1 MGYLADKI
9 IERRQE
15 KESKELEQ
23 SRKDIDRLK
32 KERDSY
38 VSIWSTIRETW
49 WRFALGAFLLYVSY
63 RLVGLPFTIAMA
75 ASMGLAIFLYT
86 DRIHKVPSERILELK
101 VHKKSLI
108 IHEYRVPT
116 GLFNMVVFENY
127 QPAARSN
134 IGAVHLAERVEFDE
148 RGVISSIHFM
158 HPEHNLLKFIM
169 HAEEYENL
177 IQILI
182 NDEHM
187 ITKYEKLMP
196 LLTKLAARKITK
208 EQFEALGSAYSE
220 DADQAPKVIKKSLE
234 EIQDLKDTNDLIK
247 VRSSS

>member
-75 ASMGLAIFLYT
+75 ASMGLVIFLYT

-148 RGVISSIHFM
+148 KGVISSIHFM

-220 DADQAPKVIKKSLE
+220 DEDQAPKVIKKSLE

-247 VRSSS
+247 VRSS

>member
-75 ASMGLAIFLYT
+75 ASMGLVIFLYT

-148 RGVISSIHFM
+148 KGVISSIHFM

>member
-75 ASMGLAIFLYT
+75 ASMGLVIFLYT

-148 RGVISSIHFM
+148 KGVISSIHFM

-234 EIQDLKDTNDLIK
+234 EIRDLKDTNDLIK

>member
-15 KESKELEQ
+15 KESKEFEQ

>member
-75 ASMGLAIFLYT
+75 ASMGLVIFLYT

-148 RGVISSIHFM
+148 RGVIASIHFM

-187 ITKYEKLMP
+187 ITKYENLMP

>member
-1 MGYLADKI
+1 MGYVADKI

-15 KESKELEQ
+15 KEQKELEQ
-23 SRKDIDRLK
+23 SLKDMDRLQ
-32 KERDSY
+32 KERDRY
-38 VSIWSTIRETW
+38 VSVWSTIRETW
-49 WRFALGAFLLYVSY
+49 WRFALGFFLLYVSY
-63 RLVGLPFTIAMA
+63 RLVGAPFTIAMA
-75 ASMGLAIFLYT
+75 ASMSLLIFLYT

-148 RGVISSIHFM
+148 HGVIASIHFM

-234 EIQDLKDTNDLIK
+234 EIQDLKETNDLIK

>member
-1 MGYLADKI
+1 MGYVADKI

-15 KESKELEQ
+15 KEQKEINQ
-23 SRKDIDRLK
+23 AK
-32 KERDSY
+32 KERDSF
-38 VSIWSTIRETW
+38 VSVWSTIRETW
-49 WRFALGAFLLYVSY
+49 WRFALGFFLLYVSY
-63 RLVGLPFTIAMA
+63 RLVGAPFTIAMA
-75 ASMGLAIFLYT
+75 ASMSLLIFLYT

-148 RGVISSIHFM
+148 HGVISSIHFM

-169 HAEEYENL
+169 HAEEYESL

-220 DADQAPKVIKKSLE
+220 NEDQAPKVIRKSLE
-234 EIQDLKDTNDLIK
+234 EIKDLKETNDLIK

>member
-1 MGYLADKI
+1 MGYVADKI

-15 KESKELEQ
+15 KEQKELDQ
-23 SRKDIDRLK
+23 VKKDIDRLK
-32 KERDSY
+32 NQRDSY
-38 VSIWSTIRETW
+38 VSVWSSIRETW

-63 RLVGLPFTIAMA
+63 RLVGGPFTMAMA
-75 ASMGLAIFLYT
+75 ASMSLLIFLYT
-86 DRIHKVPSERILELK
+86 DRIHKVPGERILEIRI
-101 VHKKSLI
+101 HKKSLI
-108 IHEYRVPT
+108 IHEFRIPT

-148 RGVISSIHFM
+148 RGVIASIHFM
-158 HPEHNLLKFIM
+158 HPEHNLIRFIM
-169 HAEEYENL
+169 HAEEYESL

-220 DADQAPKVIKKSLE
+220 DEDQAPKVIKKSLE

>member
-49 WRFALGAFLLYVSY
+49 WRFALGAFLLDVSY

-75 ASMGLAIFLYT
+75 ASMGLVIFLYT

-148 RGVISSIHFM
+148 RGVIASIHFM

-169 HAEEYENL
+169 HAEEYENI

>member
-15 KESKELEQ
+15 KEQREIERT
-23 SRKDIDRLK
+23 RKDLDRMNR
-32 KERDSY
+32 ERDRY
-38 VSIWSTIRETW
+38 VSVWSSIREIW
-49 WRFALGAFLLYVSY
+49 WRFALGLFLIYASY
-63 RLVGLPFTIAMA
+63 RLVGPGFTAAMA
-75 ASMGLAIFLYT
+75 ASMGILIFLYT
-86 DRIHKVPSERILELK
+86 DRIHKVPGEKILEIRIYR
-101 VHKKSLI
+101 KSLI
-108 IHEYRVPT
+108 IHEYRIPT
-116 GLFNMVVFENY
+116 GLFNMVVLENY

-134 IGAVHLAERVEFDE
+134 AGAVHLAEKVEFDE
-148 RGVISSIHFM
+148 RGVVSSISFM

-169 HAEEYENL
+169 HAEEYDDL

-196 LLTKLAARKITK
+196 LLTKLAARKISK

-220 DADQAPKVIKKSLE
+220 DEDQAPRVIKKSLE
-234 EIQDLKDTNDLIK
+234 EIQDLKETNDLIR